1 MPLSVA
7 GNHGAEK
14 RRSLTGEA
22 SYDKENDFNPKA
34 KRQSFGLRHSSRQIS
49 NPLTS
54 ISAQSD
60 SPPYTP
66 PVVQS
71 SRPSAPSPVR
81 VPSRAP
87 PQLHAR
93 RSLLGLRQEGSGGL
107 RSLLSSNSLFKIA
120 HGDDAPTVISQPT
133 PVDSS
138 REKLRNKLR
147 HSTSLLSV
155 HVEGMP
161 ELNTTYEERQR
172 DTLLK
177 LCSPSVVLNSLPA
190 PMSRY
195 CKVINLDQSP
205 VSFVLQEI
213 SINKMLSDNPGFAP
227 ISRVAMTGDKVLL
240 EYGASGVPLLDF
252 WPTAAEA
259 VEIFRATAKILSGA
273 ERSVQFEH
281 RDLQLSRIVVQ
292 QHPLR
297 VTLVDC
303 ALSRVSCPLYTPLD
317 HPGFFKVEGCEVYR
331 AMQRLLSPN
340 WEQFNPETNVL
351 WLRYLAQQLTAK
363 LDINQVSK
371 MRAINRVLKSRRFRS
386 GPRSAT
392 DVVDSLA
399 KLK

>member
-1 MPLSVA
+1 MPLSI
-7 GNHGAEK
+7 GGDHRAEK
-14 RRSLTGEA
+14 RRSLTE
-22 SYDKENDFNPKA
+22 SVSPDKENDLAPKV
-34 KRQSFGLRHSSRQIS
+34 KRVSLGYRRSSRQVS
-49 NPLTS
+49 NPLAS

-60 SPPYTP
+60 SPPYSP

-81 VPSRAP
+81 AP
-87 PQLHAR
+87 LRTGPQLHSR
-93 RSLLGLRQEGSGGL
+93 RSFLGLRQEAGGGL

-155 HVEGMP
+155 HAQGAP
-161 ELNTTYEERQR
+161 ELSTAYEERQR

-177 LCSPSVVLNSLPA
+177 LCSPSVMLNSLPA

-195 CKVINLDQSP
+195 FKVIRLDQTP
-205 VSFVLQEI
+205 VSSVLQEI

-227 ISRVAMTGDKVLL
+227 ISRTAMAGDKVLL
-240 EYGASGVPLLDF
+240 EYGASGVPLSDF

-259 VEIFRATAKILSGA
+259 VEIFTLIARILSGA
-273 ERSVQFEH
+273 EKSVEFEH
-281 RDLQLSRIVVQ
+281 RDLQLSHIVVQ

-297 VTLVDC
+297 VTLTNC

-317 HPGFFKVEGCEVYR
+317 HPGFFKSQGGEVYR
-331 AMQRLLSPN
+331 AMQRLLSPD
-340 WEQFNPETNVL
+340 WGQYNPETNVL
-351 WLRYLAQQLTAK
+351 WLRYIAQQLTAK
-363 LDINQVSK
+363 LDVNQVSK
-371 MRAINRVLKSRRFRS
+371 MRGINRIIKPRRFRA
-386 GPRSAT
+386 GPHSAS
-392 DVVDSLA
+392 DVVEAIA